1 MDGEMKSMRMDG
13 GSRQMNRQ
21 DQVQDGGRRRAMRH
35 LGKAVEPVGGFEV
48 KNVEAKYKPKYIM
61 HDRWCPVWLML
72 NYDSGAAVTA
82 LLVSVAGDLPLEKR
96 GEFRAALGAVI
107 PDMGK
112 IKMMSTDESGLER
125 SIRGH
130 ITEVAKPL
138 LRCCGAPEEMGLS
151 SLR

>member
-1 MDGEMKSMRMDG
+1 M
-13 GSRQMNRQ
+13 
-21 DQVQDGGRRRAMRH
+21 
-35 LGKAVEPVGGFEV
+35 EPVGGLEA
-48 KNVEAKYKPKYIM
+48 KNVEAKYKPKYIK
-61 HDRWCPVWLML
+61 HDRWCPEWLML

-82 LLVSVAGDLPLEKR
+82 LPVSVAGDLRLEKR
-96 GEFRAALGAVI
+96 CEFRAASGAVI

-138 LRCCGAPEEMGLS
+138 LRSAELPKRWDS